1 MLQWRIALSDLPAGG
16 RVPRDLYGPA
26 HCGAPLLLRKGQ
38 LVPEAGQLS
47 LLVEAGLFA
56 STEIPPSVLHLLNDA
71 DRRLAWLLQDL
82 RAKNNAEQEL
92 RDIAVAVMHAVELNT
107 SVALACIFL
116 NQIGGSHAV
125 RHSIETALIA
135 VLIAQGMRATQE
147 ETLMVAAAALT
158 MHAGM
163 LRQYDSFQ
171 NRSTPLTRDEI
182 ELVRRHPADSAA
194 LLKCAGV
201 KDEEWI
207 ACVMLHHQHDDA
219 AGPTDDES
227 NRNARLLG
235 LADRYCALVSARNYR
250 RSLLPDAALR
260 HVLQDARDPLDAAL
274 AQELGRQ
281 LGPYPPGSLVR
292 LQNGEAGVV
301 MRREQ
306 DGCMALVHAL
316 RGADGIA
323 LAADT
328 APFAAL
334 RNSGTPE
341 FAIAEALH
349 EDQVAVR
356 FSMAHVWGEQA
367 RL

>member
-1 MLQWRIALSDLPAGG
+1 MLQWRLALSDLPAGG
-16 RVPRDLYGPA
+16 RVPRDLYGAA

-38 LVPEAGQLS
+38 LVPDAGQLS
-47 LLVEAGLFA
+47 LLVESGLFA
-56 STEIPPSVLHLLNDA
+56 SAETPPSVLHLLNDA

-92 RDIAVAVMHAVELNT
+92 REIAVAVMHAVELNT

-125 RHSIETALIA
+125 RHSIEAALIA

-147 ETLMVAAAALT
+147 ETLLLAAAALT

-163 LRQYDSFQ
+163 LHQYDSFQ
-171 NRSTPLTRDEI
+171 NRSTPLTRDEM
-182 ELVRRHPADSAA
+182 ELVRHHPLDNAP
-194 LLKCAGV
+194 LLKCTGV
-201 KDEEWI
+201 KNEEWI
-207 ACVMLHHQHDDA
+207 ACVMLHHQPDPAD
-219 AGPTDDES
+219 GGN
-227 NRNARLLG
+227 NRDARLIG

-260 HVLQDARDPLDAAL
+260 HVLQDASDPLDAAL
-274 AQELGRQ
+274 AQELARQ
-281 LGPYPPGSLVR
+281 LGPYPPGCLVR

-316 RGADGIA
+316 RGADGTA

-334 RNSGTPE
+334 RNTGTPE
-341 FAIAEALH
+341 FAIAEALQ